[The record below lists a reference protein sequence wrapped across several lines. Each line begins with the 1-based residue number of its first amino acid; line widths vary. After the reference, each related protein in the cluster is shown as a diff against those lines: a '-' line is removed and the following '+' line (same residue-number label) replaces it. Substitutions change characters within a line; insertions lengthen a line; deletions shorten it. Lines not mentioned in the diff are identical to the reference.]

1 MYGLNLGEAMKRREF
16 ITLLG
21 GAAAVGT
28 WPLAARAQQLPRP
41 VVGFLRPTRAGDAGH
56 LVAAVRQGLRES
68 GFPSDGVAIESRWAD
83 GRKERLPKLAAE
95 LVALRVAVIVAS
107 VEAAL
112 AAKAVTTSV
121 PIVFV
126 TGADPV
132 AAGLVSSISRPG
144 GNVTGVSFF
153 DIPVTGKRLALLRE
167 LVPKAEIIAVLQDP
181 NFSQV
186 QAETREIETAAHTM
200 GQKIVTVTAGR
211 EQDIDAAFSAVMQS
225 GAGAL
230 FVGAGP
236 FISSRRSLLIG
247 LAALNAI
254 PASYFE
260 SGFVDAGGLISY
272 GSSQTDAYRRAGV
285 YAARILKGEK
295 PGDLPVEL
303 PTKYELAINLKTAQA
318 LGLTVPPAVIA
329 RADQVIQ

>member
-1 MYGLNLGEAMKRREF
+1 MRRRDF
-16 ITLLG
+16 LTVLG
-21 GAAAVGT
+21 GAATAI
-28 WPLAARAQQLPRP
+28 PLAALAQQGPTP
-41 VVGFLRPTRAGDAGH
+41 VIGFLRPTRAGDAGH

-68 GFPSDGVAIESRWAD
+68 GYPSDKVRIEARWAD

-95 LVALRVAVIVAS
+95 LVTLQVAAIVGS
-107 VEAAL
+107 VEATPAL
-112 AAKAVTTSV
+112 KAATTSI

-132 AAGLVSSISRPG
+132 AAGLVPSISRPG

-186 QAETREIETAAHTM
+186 QTETREIEAAAHAM
-200 GQKIVTVTAGR
+200 GQKIVTISAR
-211 EQDIDAAFSAVMQS
+211 SEQEIDAAFSTIAKS
-225 GAGAL
+225 GGGAL

-236 FISSRRSLLIG
+236 FLSSRRGQLIG

-260 SGFVDAGGLISY
+260 STFVSAGGLISY

-285 YAARILKGEK
+285 YVARILKGEN

-303 PTKYELAINLKTAQA
+303 PTKYDLVINLKTAKA
-318 LGLTVPPAVIA
+318 LGLAVPPALIA
-329 RADQVIQ
+329 RADEVIQ

>member
-1 MYGLNLGEAMKRREF
+1 MQRRELIKV
-16 ITLLG
+16 ITG
-21 GAAAVGT
+21 SAAAAA
-28 WPLAARAQQLPRP
+28 WPLAVRAQQLPRP

-68 GFPSDGVAIESRWAD
+68 GFPSDKVAIESRWAD

-95 LVALRVAVIVAS
+95 LVALQVAAIVGS

-121 PIVFV
+121 PIIFV

-186 QAETREIETAAHTM
+186 QAETREIETAARTM

-230 FVGAGP
+230 LVGAGP
-236 FISSRRSLLIG
+236 FLSSRRNQVIG
-247 LAALNAI
+247 LSALNAI

-285 YAARILKGEK
+285 YAARILNGEK

-303 PTKYELAINLKTAQA
+303 PTKYELVINLKTAKA
-318 LGLTVPPAVIA
+318 LGLTVPPSLVA
-329 RADQVIQ
+329 RADEVIQ

>member
-1 MYGLNLGEAMKRREF
+1 MRRRDF
-16 ITLLG
+16 IKVIAG
-21 GAAAVGT
+21 SAAA
-28 WPLAARAQQLPRP
+28 WPLAAHAQQPPKL
-41 VVGFLRPTRAGDAGH
+41 VIGFLRPTRAGDAGH

-68 GFPSDGVAIESRWAD
+68 GFPSDKVAIESRWAD

-95 LVALRVAVIVAS
+95 LVALQVAAIVGS

-132 AAGLVSSISRPG
+132 AAGLVSSINRPG
-144 GNVTGVSFF
+144 GNITGVSFF
-153 DIPVTGKRLALLRE
+153 DIPVAGKRLALLRE

-181 NFSQV
+181 NFSEHQT
-186 QAETREIETAAHTM
+186 ETHEIETAAHAI
-200 GQKIVTVTAGR
+200 GQKIITVKAGS
-211 EQDIDAAFSAVMQS
+211 EQEIDAAFSTVVKS

-230 FVGAGP
+230 HVGAGA
-236 FISSRRSLLIG
+236 FISSRRSQVAG

-260 SGFVDAGGLISY
+260 RGFADAGGLISY
-272 GSSQTDAYRRAGV
+272 GASQPDAYRRAGIYV
-285 YAARILKGEK
+285 ARILKGEK

-303 PTKYELAINLKTAQA
+303 PTKYELVINLKTAKA
-318 LGLTVPPAVIA
+318 LGLTVPPSLLA
-329 RADQVIQ
+329 RADQVIE